1 MRPRRIIPYRMILIT
16 GLSLVRNIN
25 ILSRVCK
32 TGKVYILHARHTLP
46 FVVYIFF
53 KCKIFT
59 FFKLTKEVASCCNN
73 PMKLLRKCYCW
84 VWHWDED
91 VCVTSLRNNV
101 IKMHLKNIQVH
112 IQVHKE
118 SNISVYV
125 TSILFIFH

>member
-59 FFKLTKEVASCCNN
+59 FFKFNWPRRSHPVVIIQWNCC
-73 PMKLLRKCYCW
+73 
-84 VWHWDED
+84 V
-91 VCVTSLRNNV
+91 NV
-101 IKMHLKNIQVH
+101 IVEFDTGMKMFV
-112 IQVHKE
+112 
-118 SNISVYV
+118 
-125 TSILFIFH
+125 